1 MSYQDTARAF
11 ARAERSTR
19 AGCAPTPEALAA
31 DRLPLSEWSESR
43 RDLMSPQTIAA
54 NHALHVRLTA
64 HELREALGAPRTPA
78 PAEKAARVAAAAR
91 DLLAAIGED
100 AQ

>member
-11 ARAERSTR
+11 ARAERSETFGR
-19 AGCAPTPEALAA
+19 PDSPYALSA
-31 DRLPLSEWSESR
+31 DRLPLSEWGESR

-64 HELREALGAPRTPA
+64 RELREALGAPRTPA
-78 PAEKAARVAAAAR
+78 PAEKAAIAWS
-91 DLLAAIGED
+91 
-100 AQ
+100 